1 LELRK
6 LDVFLRIIAKLSDE
20 IYFNLIREN
29 RYMHF
34 VKGLGVSLQLTFFA
48 ALIGGVIGLFVALA
62 RLTNNKVLNAVASKY
77 VDIIR
82 GTPVVVQLLIIYFAV
97 FASTELPRT
106 TVASIA
112 FGINSGAYVAELIRA
127 GIQAVDKGQMEAA
140 RSLGLSYAQS
150 MYHIIIPQAI
160 KNILPGMGNEVIS
173 LWKETAI
180 AGFIGLEDL
189 MRGAEIVR
197 GRTFSNYTPY
207 LVIALIYFYITV
219 MMTAMLGKMER
230 RMRKS
235 D

>member
-1 LELRK
+1 MF
-6 LDVFLRIIAKLSDE
+6 FLRIIAKLSDE

-219 MMTAMLGKMER
+219 MMTAMLGKNGEEDAQ
-230 RMRKS
+230 K
-235 D
+235 

>member
-1 LELRK
+1 MDVRN
-6 LDVFLRIIAKLSDE
+6 LDVFLIIIAKLSDE

>member
-1 LELRK
+1 
-6 LDVFLRIIAKLSDE
+6 
-20 IYFNLIREN
+20 
-29 RYMHF
+29 
-34 VKGLGVSLQLTFFA
+34 
-48 ALIGGVIGLFVALA
+48 
-62 RLTNNKVLNAVASKY
+62 
-77 VDIIR
+77 
-82 GTPVVVQLLIIYFAV
+82 
-97 FASTELPRT
+97 
-106 TVASIA
+106 
-112 FGINSGAYVAELIRA
+112 
-127 GIQAVDKGQMEAA
+127 
-140 RSLGLSYAQS
+140 
-150 MYHIIIPQAI
+150 
-160 KNILPGMGNEVIS
+160 MGNEVIS